1 MEGGGFGGGGGGGGG
16 GKGQL
21 IFFSIRLVHLNA
33 VGGQPGHVCCSSLA
47 NARPH

>member
-1 MEGGGFGGGGGGGGG
+1 MEGGGLGGGEGTVNF
-16 GKGQL
+16 
-21 IFFSIRLVHLNA
+21 FFSIRLVHLNA